1 MRRPELA
8 LLVLAVALL
17 LPACGHKETSSAIP
31 ASPLFT
37 GKEAKR
43 KIKLTFP
50 ARQQPGFVAVDR
62 EIYATASL
70 VNQAKQVVLALLAGP
85 LASEAAAAPCFG
97 ADASYLEVYL
107 DGKGLAVVDLPASTV
122 AGLPGGTSA
131 EVATLF
137 CLVRTLS
144 ANIPQV
150 GRVQVLIDGQVPESL
165 RGHVDLQDPLNLADF

>member
-1 MRRPELA
+1 MARPKALLA
-8 LLVLAVALL
+8 LIAVSVLLA
-17 LPACGHKETSSAIP
+17 ACGRKEAPVATP

-43 KIKLTFP
+43 TVKLTLP
-50 ARQQPGFVAVDR
+50 ARQQPGFVAVER

-70 VNQAKQVVLALLAGP
+70 VNQAKQIVMALMAGP
-85 LASEAAAAPCFG
+85 GPSEGAAAPCFG
-97 ADASYLEVYL
+97 PNAVFLEVYL
-107 DGKGLAVVDLPASTV
+107 DGKGLAVVDLPAATV
-122 AGLPGGTSA
+122 SGLPGGTSA

-137 CLVRTLS
+137 CLVRTLN

-165 RGHVDLQDPLNLADF
+165 RGHMDLQDPLNLADF

>member
-8 LLVLAVALL
+8 VLL
-17 LPACGHKETSSAIP
+17 LAALFVGACGHKEGANASLS
-31 ASPLFT
+31 SPLFT

-43 KIKLTFP
+43 KVTLTLP
-50 ARQQPGFVAVDR
+50 GRKQAGFVGVER
-62 EIYATASL
+62 EIYATASP
-70 VNQAKQVVLALLAGP
+70 VNQAKQVLLALLAGP
-85 LASEAAAAPCFG
+85 QAGEDAAAPCFG
-97 ADASYLEVYL
+97 PKAAFLELYL

-137 CLVRTLS
+137 CLVRTLN
-144 ANIPQV
+144 ANVPQV

-165 RGHVDLQDPLNLADF
+165 RGHMDLQDPLTLADF